1 MSSLDAIRT
10 NKHKIKIKKTLGN
23 RLVEDRKRFC
33 KLQQIKSKT
42 FNEALNNLNKT
53 LKRSESLLQINNHYP
68 PKNDFESM
76 LPKHE
81 VNYLKKME
89 YYKKWNFNIL
99 PIINKTNNQ
108 NKNNNNIKENFII
121 DDKKKKNNISRQNYI
136 SFKYLGS
143 LYKPNR
149 NSVIRNNL
157 MNNSNSNS
165 NSQIN
170 DDNIPFYLKGL
181 EPKKNNISASE
192 IVKISILELNKK
204 NVFKKY
210 RYNMEE
216 KVGNFV
222 EYNDKYSNYYD
233 FDQKVKKNIKDE
245 KTGISMPGNIINR
258 SSLGFIRTLQPKN
271 IKIKIKKSV
280 SVPENT
286 LLPVPNGIVG
296 KGLSYT
302 HITLKDAYNEKN
314 KLI

>member
-1 MSSLDAIRT
+1 MSSLDAIRS
-10 NKHKIKIKKTLGN
+10 NKPKIKKIKKTLGN
-23 RLVEDRKRFC
+23 RLVEDRKRLN
-33 KLQQIKSKT
+33 KLQQTKSKT
-42 FNEALNNLNKT
+42 FNEAINNLNKT
-53 LKRSESLLQINNHYP
+53 LKRSESLFQINHHYP
-68 PKNDFESM
+68 PKNNINAM
-76 LPKHE
+76 LPKYE
-81 VNYLKKME
+81 INYLKKME
-89 YYKKWNFNIL
+89 YYKKWHFNIL

-108 NKNNNNIKENFII
+108 NQNKINNNIKDNPIS
-121 DDKKKKNNISRQNYI
+121 DDKKNKNNISNRKSNFN
-136 SFKYLGS
+136 FKHLGS

-149 NSVIRNNL
+149 NSMIRNNL
-157 MNNSNSNS
+157 MKS
-165 NSQIN
+165 NSQII
-170 DDNIPFYLKGL
+170 DENIPFYLKGL
-181 EPKKNNISASE
+181 QPRKSNINASE
-192 IVKISILELNKK
+192 IVKISVLELNKK
-204 NVFKKY
+204 NIFKKY

-222 EYNDKYSNYYD
+222 DYNDKFSNYYD

-280 SVPENT
+280 SVPEKT

-302 HITLKDAYNEKN
+302 HITLKDVYNEKN